1 MIATKVRMTYQQ
13 IKNGITYSLP
23 RLENRELLI
32 LLGLL
37 TPFSLRVFK
46 YEHCRLG
53 DWEARRNIT

>member
-1 MIATKVRMTYQQ
+1 MTYQQ
-13 IKNGITYSLP
+13 IKNGTTYSLP
-23 RLENRELLI
+23 RLENRELLK

-37 TPFSLRVFK
+37 TPSSLRVFK